1 MMLVDKLLPA
11 RVVRVHSASRVELD
25 VDLGFGVRI
34 SRTFQIDGID
44 SKAIPADQVSA
55 AVHALVV
62 LVGGKS
68 VLLSPE
74 HTKPDARR
82 GSVYL
87 NERLHGTPVGFVGDV
102 PGLSKPILD
111 VAMFFNWIAAQSF
124 DVGLVREVVHG
135 KKSKPPE
142 EI

>member
-1 MMLVDKLLPA
+1 MMLAEKLLPA
-11 RVVRVHSASRVELD
+11 KVVRVHSASRVELD
-25 VDLGFGVRI
+25 VDLGFGVHI
-34 SRTFQIDGID
+34 SRTFQIEGID
-44 SKAIPADQVSA
+44 QKAIPEAHISA

-68 VLLSPE
+68 VLLNPE
-74 HTKPDARR
+74 STKPDARR

-102 PGLSKPILD
+102 PGLPRPILD

-124 DVGLVREVVHG
+124 DVSLVRDVVHG
-135 KKSKPPE
+135 KKSKAPE
-142 EI
+142 ES